1 MHHVLGEER
10 QVVDGYS
17 GILPNDDTT
26 VQRLCGRNTR
36 TGVFRVLRTSQ
47 KRRRTARNV
56 NRLMCGI
63 YGITDHDPNFV
74 EQYITTCKHR
84 GPDGSS
90 VWHNDT
96 ITLGHNLLS
105 IMGEANNTTQPW
117 TTPKG
122 NKLVYNGEIFNYYEL
137 KDKHKQFTDTTGCDT
152 ELLAWGLDEF
162 GLDFID
168 EIDSMHGFA
177 YFETEKNT
185 VTLSRDH
192 AGIKPVYYAE
202 IDKGLVFGSEVK
214 GMLDRVPGS
223 RNLDKLAS
231 SMQSRTGCN
240 PLRNSI
246 FSGIKQLLPGE
257 TLIYDVKEKKFIG
270 NKRIY
275 ITPNANT
282 NFNPSE
288 FRKQISDAVK
298 RCAIGQRKI
307 GVFLSGGLDSSVV
320 AYELGQLQK
329 INTFTNRMEPEV
341 YGPEEDYNSDAKA
354 AKVLADREGYT
365 HTEVVITPKEYMTAW
380 DESIYFMEQVDFNP
394 SMPMYCHTNKF
405 MADKGIVVTMAG
417 DMGDELLGGYP
428 KYQKMFYRDT
438 PTTWRG
444 LLTLWLQR
452 LKRPKSFV
460 TDILSDEVL
469 LDALEDCY
477 SDKLW
482 NPDDPVGSY
491 MALDCVTQCPATFF
505 SRNDI
510 YGMAYSM
517 EGRFPL
523 ASKIFMQ
530 YCLNIHT
537 KHKLNQSETKRMIR
551 IAYNGRLPAD
561 IINKSK
567 TGWTVPVGLWL
578 TKKMDKELEKFYIDS
593 MGDEPLKIVSVS
605 QKAAKMLMPDFILKH
620 WKQTYKV
627 KD

>member
-1 MHHVLGEER
+1 
-10 QVVDGYS
+10 
-17 GILPNDDTT
+17 
-26 VQRLCGRNTR
+26 
-36 TGVFRVLRTSQ
+36 
-47 KRRRTARNV
+47 
-56 NRLMCGI
+56 MCGI
-63 YGITDHDPNFV
+63 YGITDRDTDFV
-74 EQYITTCKHR
+74 EQYITTCSHR
-84 GPDGSS
+84 GPDGSD
-90 VWHNDT
+90 VWQNDS

-105 IMGEANNTTQPW
+105 IMGEPGNATQPW
-117 TTPKG
+117 ITPRG
-122 NKLVYNGEIFNYYEL
+122 NRLVYNGEIFNYYEL
-137 KDKHKQFTDTTGCDT
+137 KDKYKQFTDTTGCDT

-162 GLDFID
+162 GLEFID
-168 EIDSMHGFA
+168 EMDSMHGFA
-177 YFETEKNT
+177 YCDVDKNT
-185 VTLSRDH
+185 LTLSRDH

-214 GMLDRVPGS
+214 GMLDKVPGA
-223 RNLDKLAS
+223 RKLDPLAA

-257 TLIYDVKEKKFIG
+257 TLIYDVKQKQFVDSKRVYVIPNSNIDFDPKEFKK
-270 NKRIY
+270 
-275 ITPNANT
+275 
-282 NFNPSE
+282 
-288 FRKQISDAVK
+288 QVSDAVR

-307 GVFLSGGLDSSVV
+307 GVFLSGGLDSSIV
-320 AYELGQLQK
+320 AHELRKLQK
-329 INTFTNRMEPEV
+329 INTFTNRMDPEV
-341 YGPEEDYNSDAKA
+341 NVPQEDYNSDAMA
-354 AKVLADREGYT
+354 AKVLADKEDYT
-365 HTEVVITPKEYMTAW
+365 HTEVVITPNDYMKAW
-380 DESIYFMEQVDFNP
+380 DQSIYYMEQVDFNP

-405 MADKGIVVTMAG
+405 MAEQGIVVTMAG

-428 KYQKMFYRDT
+428 KYQKMYYSDT
-438 PTTWRG
+438 PSSWKEV
-444 LLTLWLQR
+444 LALWIKR
-452 LKRPKSFV
+452 LKRPKNFV
-460 TDILSDEVL
+460 TDILPDETL

-523 ASKIFMQ
+523 ASKTFMQ

-537 KHKLNQSETKRMIR
+537 RHKLNRSATKVMTRT
-551 IAYNGRLPAD
+551 AYKEILPRE

-578 TKKMDKELEKFYIDS
+578 TKKMDKSLEKFYTDS
-593 MGDEPLKIVSVS
+593 MGEDPLQIVSVS

-620 WKQTYKV
+620 WKETYKII
-627 KD
+627 D